1 MANSDF
7 WEIDESD
14 LEPIRNLVS
23 STAHDVYRHI
33 FDTGELWIDFNEE
46 SGVKFEFT
54 DENFEF
60 RKIFSIDSIKFCGVE
75 DGKES
80 VIRALESLIERIK
93 NVSGGA

>member
-14 LEPIRNLVS
+14 LDPIRNLVS

-33 FDTGELWIDFNEE
+33 FDTGVLWIDFHEE

-60 RKIFSIDSIKFCGVE
+60 RKIFSIDSIQFCGVE
-75 DGKES
+75 YGKES